1 MTAWPFEFGTRAAV
15 KFGRLAQLV
24 RALPSH
30 GRGQRF
36 KSFVAHH
43 PFRFSHF
50 FSDKS
55 EQEGILCLKSVRYRI
70 QTSRIGVSCPLLPPC
85 VPASAFDQLFHSSSL
100 RNSINIRLRYLP

>member
-1 MTAWPFEFGTRAAV
+1 MTARPFASYCAAGS
-15 KFGRLAQLV
+15 GRLAQLV

-55 EQEGILCLKSVRYRI
+55 EQEVILCLKSIRYRI
-70 QTSRIGVSCPLLPPC
+70 QTSRIGVSCPLSPPC
-85 VPASAFDQLFHSSSL
+85 VPVSVFDQLFQFSSL
-100 RNSINIRLRYLP
+100 KN